1 MLIKSAEFVTSAAR
15 PQQYPSE
22 NLPEF
27 AFAGRSNVG
36 KSSLINTLVSRKKL
50 VLTSSTPGKTRLIN
64 FFCVNNAFMFVDLP
78 GYGYSRG
85 SEAER
90 RKWKPM
96 IEQYLSG
103 RENLKGVVVLLDIRR
118 IPSSEDLQLLGWLE
132 RHEITSILVVTK
144 SDKLSKSSQAKQLQL
159 IAGTLRVDPDDWVL
173 FSSKSRQGRDAL
185 WKAITELAAAAPE
198 DERA

>member
-1 MLIKSAEFVTSAAR
+1 L
-15 PQQYPSE
+15 
-22 NLPEF
+22 
-27 AFAGRSNVG
+27 
-36 KSSLINTLVSRKKL
+36 
-50 VLTSSTPGKTRLIN
+50 
-64 FFCVNNAFMFVDLP
+64 
-78 GYGYSRG
+78 
-85 SEAER
+85 
-90 RKWKPM
+90 
-96 IEQYLSG
+96 G

-118 IPSSEDLQLLGWLE
+118 IPSTEDLQLLGWLE